1 MKGFQNRFRIEKA
14 RHRLSA
20 KDIATHVGVCQQTV
34 YDWLA
39 ARQHPRMHHLS
50 ALATMLNVSADYLL
64 YGTRDAHRQ
73 QLLQD
78 LSATL
83 PQLSTYQITIL
94 LHAALEFRRQERQNP

>member
-1 MKGFQNRFRIEKA
+1 MSGFQDRFRIEKA
-14 RHRLSA
+14 KLRLSA
-20 KDIATHVGVCQQTV
+20 KDIARQVGVCQQTV

-50 ALATMLNVSADYLL
+50 SLAALLNVSADYLL
-64 YGTRDAHRQ
+64 YGTHDSQRQ

-94 LHAALEFRRQERQNP
+94 LHAALEFRRRERQNP